1 MLGEIPIL
9 YRFNGE
15 KKKKKKTRRNVKG
28 ERHEWCRITPCLND
42 GNDAMPKKKKNKN
55 ERERERE
62 RYLYIQTHDF
72 YYKEM

>member
-1 MLGEIPIL
+1 MLGEILIL

-28 ERHEWCRITPCLND
+28 ERYEWCRITPCLNG
-42 GNDAMPKKKKNKN
+42 GNDAMPKKKRKKM
-55 ERERERE
+55 REKERE

>member
-1 MLGEIPIL
+1 MVSNLAME
-9 YRFNGE
+9 
-15 KKKKKKTRRNVKG
+15 
-28 ERHEWCRITPCLND
+28 
-42 GNDAMPKKKKNKN
+42 GNDAMPKKKKKKKMRER